1 MAALKGRLMKL
12 TKVLGLRAQ
21 LTVLVVLL
29 LAGAVTIGLLT
40 LSGMKDTE
48 EALARVYA
56 DRVVPLKGLKQI
68 ADMYAVNIVDATHKV
83 RNGNFTAEQA
93 MADIRK
99 AQKVIHEQ
107 WAAYLQTTLVADEE
121 QLVREAKP
129 LIAQGDAATVRLL
142 AILERHDMAALA
154 QFAAQDLYQTID
166 PISEKFSMLVDV
178 QLVAAKAEYDGSTG
192 DYAHHRKLALG
203 TIALALLLGLG
214 TAYLIIRGI
223 MRQLGAEPAT
233 SRDIAS
239 RIAGGDLTFGIS
251 VPHGAETSLLGALAQ
266 MKDNLLRSKLEYEG
280 QINAIS
286 KAQGVAEMD
295 LDGKILHAN
304 ENFLRMFGYTLE
316 EVRGKHHS
324 LFLDGSERNTS
335 GYRGLWDKLTRGEF
349 EGGQY
354 GRQDKGGREIWLQ
367 SSYNP
372 IVDLQGKPFKVVEYA
387 TDITRQRREAQLNA
401 AFKGAL
407 DTIGSNVMVAS
418 NEGEII
424 YLNDTAQSLMTS
436 VQADFRKDLP
446 AFDASRLVGTK
457 IDVFHRNPGHQQRML
472 AALADT
478 YTTQAVI
485 GGRTMRL
492 SANPMK
498 DDTGRR
504 LGTVMEWTDRTQEV
518 RAEQELEGLIRAV
531 SDGELENR
539 IALEGKQ
546 GFFRTLSTGLNT
558 LVDNV
563 AEAVK
568 GLQDLVS
575 AANAGDLTQRMPVD
589 GKGGLYVRIGS
600 GVNELTGNMSGV
612 ISQVKEAASEVHR
625 GADEI
630 SQGNT
635 NLSQRTEEQA
645 SSLEETASSME
656 EMTSTV
662 KQNADNASQASQLAL
677 AARDQ
682 AEKGGAVVS
691 QAVTAMQ
698 GINDASRKIADI
710 IGVIDE
716 IAFQTNLLALNAAVE
731 AARAGEQGRGFAV
744 VATEVR
750 NLAGRSATAAKE
762 IKGLIKDSVIRV
774 EQGSV
779 LVTQSGATLEQ
790 IVSAVKKVTDIVAEI
805 AAASQEQ
812 SSGIE
817 QVNKAVMQLDELTQ
831 QNAAL
836 VEEASAASQSMA
848 EQARSLN
855 ETMAR
860 YRVDATAG
868 STPALSTAERRG
880 VRRPWAATPVAP
892 RSAPAKAT
900 AKATGTDDGVWAEF

>member
-1 MAALKGRLMKL
+1 MKL
-12 TKVLGLRAQ
+12 TKVLGLRVQ

-107 WAAYLQTTLVADEE
+107 WEAYLQTTLVAEEE

-129 LIAQGDAATVRLL
+129 LIAQGDAATTRLL

-178 QLVAAKAEYDGSTG
+178 QLVVAKAEYDGSTG

-239 RIAGGDLTFGIS
+239 RIAGGDLTFRIS

-324 LFLDGSERNTS
+324 LFLDASERNTS

-424 YLNDTAQSLMTS
+424 YLNDTAQALMTS

-472 AALADT
+472 AALTDT
-478 YTTQAVI
+478 FTTQAVI

-531 SDGELENR
+531 SNGELENR

-812 SSGIE
+812 SAGIE
-817 QVNKAVMQLDELTQ
+817 QVN
-831 QNAAL
+831 
-836 VEEASAASQSMA
+836 
-848 EQARSLN
+848 
-855 ETMAR
+855 
-860 YRVDATAG
+860 
-868 STPALSTAERRG
+868 
-880 VRRPWAATPVAP
+880 
-892 RSAPAKAT
+892 
-900 AKATGTDDGVWAEF
+900 